1 MGVADLLYTVCPHD
15 QQRSSQSDQSLTA
28 EMHACAGTWRTAAG
42 GIRMLTGRPRWQ
54 PRAQASLV
62 RKPCLDD
69 AWGRLEENA

>member
-1 MGVADLLYTVCPHD
+1 
-15 QQRSSQSDQSLTA
+15 
-28 EMHACAGTWRTAAG
+28 
-42 GIRMLTGRPRWQ
+42 MLTGRPRWQ